1 MTIGR
6 ERMEAYVDSW
16 DALQLQIADLF
27 ELRGRLEMEMRTC
40 MEAINAEEF
49 RRNGIDVT
57 YKPVIE
63 WVEGSLAPL
72 GEALKAEGLDP
83 EVYLQKPKPR
93 GWDKRKLSKLSK
105 QGGAI
110 RDIIDDARVELSPVL
125 KVKRGYRA
133 V

>member
-1 MTIGR
+1 
-6 ERMEAYVDSW
+6 
-16 DALQLQIADLF
+16 
-27 ELRGRLEMEMRTC
+27 

-49 RRNGIDVT
+49 SRNGIDVT